1 MKVLT
6 SALALLLCLTL
17 NAQNAPKKTKKSETV
32 VFAVEMHCGSC
43 KKRIE
48 NNISFEKGVK
58 DLQADLSA
66 QTVTIKYDKK
76 KTTPET
82 LQQAIIKLGYRC
94 EIEASS
100 TDSKAI
106 STQE

>member
-1 MKVLT
+1 MKTTKLLT
-6 SALALLLCLTL
+6 SVLALLLCVSLS
-17 NAQNAPKKTKKSETV
+17 AQDNKTEKTRKSETV
-32 VFAVEMHCGSC
+32 VFTVGMHCGNC

-58 DLQADLSA
+58 DLIADLQA

-82 LQQAIIKLGYRC
+82 LQEAIKKLGYSC
-94 EIEASS
+94 EIVNQ
-100 TDSKAI
+100 KK
-106 STQE
+106 